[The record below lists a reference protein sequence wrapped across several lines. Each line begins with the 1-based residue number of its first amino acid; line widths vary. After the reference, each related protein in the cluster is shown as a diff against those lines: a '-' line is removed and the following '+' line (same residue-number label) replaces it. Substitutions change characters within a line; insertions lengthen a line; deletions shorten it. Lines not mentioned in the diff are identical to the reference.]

1 MQFVVCSAALC
12 PVKQSLHAPAFA
24 ASMRHS
30 PAKQAPWP
38 HHVKC
43 RWFQP
48 EVIQHADYVT
58 STEQVDLA
66 DHESFFWT

>member
-1 MQFVVCSAALC
+1 
-12 PVKQSLHAPAFA
+12 
-24 ASMRHS
+24 MRHS

-43 RWFQP
+43 RWFLP
-48 EVIQHADYVT
+48 EVIQHTDYVT
-58 STEQVDLA
+58 SAEPVDLA